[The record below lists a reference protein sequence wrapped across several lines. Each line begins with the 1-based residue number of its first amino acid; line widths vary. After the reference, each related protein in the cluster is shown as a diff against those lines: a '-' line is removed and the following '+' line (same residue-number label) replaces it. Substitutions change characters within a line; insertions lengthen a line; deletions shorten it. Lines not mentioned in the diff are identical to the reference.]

1 MVVWCFRLQVFD
13 MSFIQ
18 RTRFVLVLE
27 RVGLS
32 FLTATFLALCLGATN
47 ASGQECPPCEEYED
61 SNVTGAREQLAEAF
75 KLSLEVANCSDS
87 DYREQCRAI
96 ETLLEETLETIG
108 AIFDAHIEAT
118 AKNCMTCD
126 PRPHLW
132 PIADGVTAVV
142 DMLADR
148 GGEGFTDSGRALYGK
163 LDIWKD
169 HRCPCTDESTVAE
182 KAERPVKRNREAEA
196 RREIMSRCSEKFAN
210 GRRGLLQ
217 VFRVPNDRKG
227 CYQSR
232 ACRPATVYKGFETK
246 TGFWTYDGEYWYI
259 WEERRGTG
267 GKWVSCEG

>member
-1 MVVWCFRLQVFD
+1 
-13 MSFIQ
+13 MSSTQ
-18 RTRFVLVLE
+18 RTMFNRVFE
-27 RVGLS
+27 RIGLS
-32 FLTATFLALCLGATN
+32 LLSATVLALCLGATS
-47 ASGQECPPCEEYED
+47 AFGQECPPCKEYED
-61 SNVTGAREQLAEAF
+61 SNVAGAREQLSEAF
-75 KLSLEVANCSDS
+75 KLSLEVTDCSDS
-87 DYREQCRAI
+87 DNREQCRDI
-96 ETLLEETLETIG
+96 ETLLEETLETVA

-132 PIADGVTAVV
+132 PIADGLTAVV
-142 DMLADR
+142 NMLADR
-148 GGEGFTDSGRALYGK
+148 GGKGFTDSGRMLYSK

-169 HRCPCTDESTVAE
+169 YRCPCTDEATVAE
-182 KAERPVKRNREAEA
+182 GAERPVKRNREAEA
-196 RREIMSRCSEKFAN
+196 RRDIMAKCSEKFAN

-217 VFRVPNDRKG
+217 VFRIPNDRKG

-232 ACRPATVYKGFETK
+232 ACRPATVYKGFETE

>member
-1 MVVWCFRLQVFD
+1 MKFMQGIDFESVFERLNRSLPMTV
-13 MSFIQ
+13 
-18 RTRFVLVLE
+18 VLVLLF
-27 RVGLS
+27 V
-32 FLTATFLALCLGATN
+32 AAN
-47 ASGQECPPCEEYED
+47 AFGQECPPCEKHED
-61 SNVTGAREQLAEAF
+61 SNVAGAREQLAEAF

-142 DMLADR
+142 NMLADR
-148 GGEGFTDSGRALYGK
+148 GGKGFTDSGRALYGK

-169 HRCPCTDESTVAE
+169 YRCPCTDEATVAE
-182 KAERPVKRNREAEA
+182 GAERPVKRNREAEA

-210 GRRGLLQ
+210 GRRGLIQ
-217 VFRVPNDRKG
+217 VFRVPKDRKG

-267 GKWVSCEG
+267 GKWISCEG